1 VIQAARVRLRG
12 VPLARTMYRNV
23 QFMRQ
28 AVDDGLWRVT
38 SGRLLRLGR
47 DGTPRQ
53 EPLTWNVTIP
63 GSPPGELRDWL
74 RRQGCTVEEGKHT
87 LYLPPQAGLADLLP
101 SVVRAYPATA
111 GFKILK
117 DFRSPGTSRYLTG
130 TSKALVRDLITG
142 PPADLLLPANYLH
155 ARGLGPRVWDLSHWH
170 GDGRDYTVF
179 VVDHVDG
186 RSPRVEEF
194 DAFQDRLTT
203 EVESGYLRI
212 PVPDWRTYPDFRP
225 PDCRGNLLVDRQT
238 DQPLYVDFQNFA
250 VLASSWTNELVRR
263 AGEIAHFGDG
273 RPLRD
278 GSYLYQR
285 IPGVAQTGK
294 RNTERRWNLIL
305 DELDKAEIALA
316 GRTVLDFGCNSGM
329 MLHAALSVGAGWAVG
344 WDRPAITAVATEL
357 LSSLGT
363 TRFALVGCNLDEGYD
378 YLRDIPSH
386 LSSTLDEAVVF
397 YLAVR
402 QHVGILQQLTQV
414 RWRALVYEGHQGEQ
428 LEQLEEH
435 LQPLLEA
442 NAVLACRGQVTDG
455 YSSARPF
462 AILLRR

>member
-1 VIQAARVRLRG
+1 
-12 VPLARTMYRNV
+12 VPLARTLYRNV

-47 DGTPRQ
+47 ADSTPRQ
-53 EPLTWNVTIP
+53 EPLTWDVAIP
-63 GSPPGELRDWL
+63 GVAPGELRDWL
-74 RRQGCTVEEGKHT
+74 RRRGCIVEEGKHT
-87 LYLPPQAGLADLLP
+87 LYLPPQPALAHLLP

-117 DFRSPGTSRYLTG
+117 DFRSPSASRYLTG

-142 PPADLLLPANYLH
+142 APAELLLPANYLFE
-155 ARGLGPRVWDLSHWH
+155 RGLGPRVWDLSHWR

-186 RSPRVEEF
+186 RTPTIQEF
-194 DAFQDRLTT
+194 DTFKDRLTT
-203 EVESGYLRI
+203 EVESAHLRI
-212 PVPDWRTYPDFRP
+212 PVPDWRRYPDFRP
-225 PDCRGNLLVDRQT
+225 PDCRGNLLFDRRT
-238 DQPLYVDFQNFA
+238 NQPLYVDFQNFA
-250 VLASSWTNELVRR
+250 VLASAWTNELVQR
-263 AGEIAHFGDG
+263 AGETAHFGDG
-273 RPLRD
+273 RPLRN

-285 IPGVAQTGK
+285 IPGIGQAGK

-305 DELDKAEIALA
+305 NALDEAKVSLA

-329 MLHAALSVGAGWAVG
+329 MLHAALCAGAGWGVG
-344 WDRPAITAVATEL
+344 WDRPAVASVATEL
-357 LSSLGT
+357 LGSLGM
-363 TRFALVGCNLDEGYD
+363 TRFGLVGCTLDEGYD
-378 YLRDIPSH
+378 YFRDIPDY
-386 LSSTLDEAVVF
+386 LSPTLDEAVVF

-402 QHVGILQQLTQV
+402 QHVGIIQQLTQV
-414 RWRALVYEGHQGEQ
+414 RWRALIYEGHQGEQ
-428 LEQLEEH
+428 LGQLEDH
-435 LQPLLEA
+435 LRPLMEV
-442 NAVLACRGQVTDG
+442 NAVIAHRGQVTDG